1 MHSKFW
7 FSTVLGLLSISGSLS
22 AEEPPQAMPHEQS
35 FCDQSS
41 ATSCDDFSNNDLGLA
56 KSLFRNSKSTCDWR
70 FRTPA
75 MMGDFYAGSIGF
87 RGDSVL
93 DRLVVLADDLDAP
106 FLLPPNSSVLTL
118 SEPGPVGIFSTSL
131 QSSQQLQVL
140 LRSGS
145 PIPNSTLV
153 GIVNSNATLTTSQT
167 IAQIQSQLASTGQAF
182 DIIAIQPPPGAYN
195 SSVNSVFLTRNSL
208 PGTTTPNASA
218 SGSFLQGGVDTL
230 TGGEDFD
237 AYYFYDYIIRFNTAL
252 ADASSGGVGRMKIS
266 EGGTILPQDRFFFRF
281 SYLDNVRYSNGGQH
295 LNRYVPG
302 FEKSF
307 GDGMFSVEV
316 RAPFAANTVTSSTL
330 NGDTFSS
337 GSDTRFGNLTVYLKS
352 LLLDTGKFA
361 LSGGLG
367 VVTPTASDTRVSYA
381 NGTPLLSIQ
390 NDSVRLQP
398 FLGGL
403 YTPNDRF
410 FVQSFLQWDGAASG
424 NRVAINST
432 GAGLTSA
439 GRITDPSNL
448 FLDVGA
454 GYWLYRSNEKHGLT
468 GIIPM
473 VELHQN
479 SALQPGDVV
488 TAGPFQVGNFTGTT
502 SLTNIVAGTTFEF
515 GKRSNLTA
523 SYVGPIG
530 GGSDRPFDGGLQ
542 VFYSFTPK

>member
-1 MHSKFW
+1 MRSIQLL
-7 FSTVLGLLSISGSLS
+7 SAALGILGLSGSLTAQES
-22 AEEPPQAMPHEQS
+22 IRARLCDDIPCEQS
-35 FCDQSS
+35 T
-41 ATSCDDFSNNDLGLA
+41 ATSCDSLPSRDLGLP
-56 KSLFRNSKSTCDWR
+56 KSYLGRSKSSIDWR

-75 MMGDFYAGSIGF
+75 MMGDFYAGSMGF
-87 RGDSVL
+87 RADSVL
-93 DRLVVLADDLDAP
+93 DRLVVLADDLDSP
-106 FLLPPNSSVLTL
+106 FVLPSGTSVLSI

-131 QSSQQLQVL
+131 QSSQQLQAL
-140 LRSGS
+140 LRAGS
-145 PIPNSTLV
+145 PIPGATLV
-153 GIVNSNATLTTSQT
+153 GTINSNATLTTSQT
-167 IAQIQSQLASTGQAF
+167 IAQIQSQLAATGQAF
-182 DIIAIQPPPGAYN
+182 DIVAIQPPPGAYN
-195 SSVNSVFLTRNSL
+195 SAVHAVFLTRNTL
-208 PGTTTPNASA
+208 PGTTTLNGGA
-218 SGSFLQGGVDTL
+218 SGALLQGGVDTL

-237 AYYFYDYIIRFNTAL
+237 AYYFYDYLVRFNTAL
-252 ADASSGGVGRMKIS
+252 ADASSGGVGRMKIA
-266 EGGTILPQDRFFFRF
+266 EGGTILPQDRFFFRY

-307 GDGMFSVEV
+307 RDGLFSVEI
-316 RAPFAANTVTSSTL
+316 RAPFATNTLSSSTL
-330 NGDTFSS
+330 NGNTFSS

-352 LLLDTGKFA
+352 LLVDTGKFA

-410 FVQSFLQWDGAASG
+410 FVQSFLQWDGAANG

-432 GAGLTSA
+432 GTGLTSA

-454 GYWLYRSNEKHGLT
+454 GYWLYRSNEKRGLT

-479 SALQPGDVV
+479 SALQPSDTV
-488 TAGPFQVGNFTGTT
+488 TAGPFQVGNFTGTS
-502 SLTNIVAGTTFEF
+502 SLTNIVAGTTLEF

-530 GGSDRPFDGGLQ
+530 GGSARQYDGGLQ
-542 VFYSFTPK
+542 LFYSLTK